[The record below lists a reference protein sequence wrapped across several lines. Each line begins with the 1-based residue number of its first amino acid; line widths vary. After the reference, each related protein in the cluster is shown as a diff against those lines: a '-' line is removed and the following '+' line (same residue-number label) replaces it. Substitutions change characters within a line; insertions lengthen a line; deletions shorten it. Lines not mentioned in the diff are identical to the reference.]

1 MHYNAKMMLQSVRAC
16 LRDAGLA
23 SRVSSTFFMIAS
35 AQRAGAEA
43 DDGAAPPLALDF
55 SHVQRGGHHCTCFVH
70 HSHITRTLD
79 NDRFYFVFVH
89 FNPCNACKYQK
100 LSDVS
105 NIFEQ
110 TLIDCLPLLERSLA
124 RPSNGSPG
132 VLTVR
137 PHASEYA

>member
-1 MHYNAKMMLQSVRAC
+1 MLDLQAAFSPFCTR
-16 LRDAGLA
+16 
-23 SRVSSTFFMIAS
+23 TS
-35 AQRAGAEA
+35 AQRSLRAGAEA
-43 DDGAAPPLALDF
+43 DESWCGSRRWCGALPLAEVNRLT

-100 LSDVS
+100 LSDLS

>member
-1 MHYNAKMMLQSVRAC
+1 MC

-23 SRVSSTFFMIAS
+23 SRVFLTIFMIAS

-43 DDGAAPPLALDF
+43 DESWCGSRRWCGAAAGGGQKLDF

-110 TLIDCLPLLERSLA
+110 TLIDCLPLLERSVA

>member
-1 MHYNAKMMLQSVRAC
+1 MFSH
-16 LRDAGLA
+16 
-23 SRVSSTFFMIAS
+23 
-35 AQRAGAEA
+35 E
-43 DDGAAPPLALDF
+43 PLDF

-70 HSHITRTLD
+70 HSRITRTLD

-110 TLIDCLPLLERSLA
+110 TLIDCLPILERSLA